1 MGEAKRR
8 EMIETLAG
16 ARCKPISRARF
27 NLLTMG
33 TRQLPQADLSEELS
47 WWSIDGDTLLGMVGR
62 DVIDDKYL
70 WMVMARDRIGRFR
83 CADLRVD
90 YRSKSVAE
98 RQLRAEMAKIVDD
111 GEVAEFGIQGDET
124 NSPLDPFAVP
134 PSTDPETLHPYFRQL
149 ATNRANAPARKVITE
164 LVLWLAP
171 AEPQFVREFQGA
183 GFDQR
188 LWEMYLWA
196 ALREFR
202 LDVTQLEAPD
212 FLCRG
217 LGGAFTIEATTVAPS
232 ERGPLSE
239 HPEPQTP
246 EELEVFLHDYMAI
259 KFGSALTSKLRK
271 RNKAGQPYWDRDESR
286 DLPFLIALADFH
298 DPATKDAPGSMV
310 YTQSALW
317 EYLYGLRISHH
328 HNDQGGLII
337 DYEPVSEHT
346 FGEKKIPSNFF
357 ASEEAE
363 NVAAVM
369 FSNAGTLAK
378 FDRMGVAAGFGA
390 HGCTYIRRGF
400 LPDPDPDA
408 AEGRP
413 FAVEV
418 GADDYEE
425 WWSQEVQVF
434 HNPHARNPLPEEALL
449 GATHHWLIDGK
460 VMSSRPMDAVLSSTT
475 MILQTV
481 DTLEDEGSNKV
492 SGEDQTPSPP
502 SS

>member
-8 EMIETLAG
+8 KIIEMAAG
-16 ARCKPISRARF
+16 ERCMAISRARF

-33 TRQLPQADLSEELS
+33 TRQLPQADLCEELS

-62 DVIDDKYL
+62 DKIDDDYL

-83 CADLRVD
+83 CASLKVN
-90 YRSKSVAE
+90 YRRNAIAE

-111 GEVAEFGIQGDET
+111 GEVAEFGTQGDET

-134 PSTDPETLHPYFRQL
+134 TSTNDAKLHPYFQQL
-149 ATNRANAPARKVITE
+149 ATNHSNAPARKVITE
-164 LVLWLAP
+164 LALWLAP

-212 FLCRG
+212 FLCRAPS
-217 LGGAFTIEATTVAPS
+217 GAFTIEATTVAPS
-232 ERGPLSE
+232 EAGPLSK

-271 RNKAGQPYWDRDESR
+271 RNKAGQSYWDRDESR
-286 DLPFLIALADFH
+286 NRPFVIALADFH
-298 DPATKDAPGSMV
+298 DPATKEVPGSMV

-328 HNDQGGLII
+328 HDGKGSLVI
-337 DYEPVSEHT
+337 DYDLVSEHT
-346 FGEKKIPSNFF
+346 YGEKTIPSNFF
-357 ASEEAE
+357 ALQEAE
-363 NVAAVM
+363 NVAAVV
-369 FSNAGTLAK
+369 FSNAGTIAK

-390 HGCTYIRRGF
+390 QGCTYIRRGF

-408 AEGRP
+408 AIGRP

-418 GADDYEE
+418 SAEGYEE
-425 WWSQEVQVF
+425 WWTQEVQVF
-434 HNPHARNPLPEEALL
+434 HNPNARHPLPEEVLL
-449 GATHHWLIDGK
+449 GATHHWLVDGK
-460 VMSSRPMDAVLSSTT
+460 VLSSRPLDAVLSSTT

-481 DTLEDEGSNKV
+481 DTFENERSNEPFDEKR
-492 SGEDQTPSPP
+492 T
-502 SS
+502 